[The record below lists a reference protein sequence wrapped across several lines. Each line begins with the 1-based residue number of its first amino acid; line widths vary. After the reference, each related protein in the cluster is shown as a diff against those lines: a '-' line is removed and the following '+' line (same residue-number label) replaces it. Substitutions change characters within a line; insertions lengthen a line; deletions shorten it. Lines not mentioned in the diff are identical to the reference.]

1 MNKQV
6 SLGELA
12 IELGI
17 NKSRLAYYFS
27 IGLIKP
33 TSKVGKM
40 NIFDS
45 LKTLQAIKDIDEA
58 KKNGKKL
65 RETKKMK

>member
-33 TSKVGKM
+33 ISKVGKM

-65 RETKKMK
+65 KDTKKMK

>member
-17 NKSRLAYYFS
+17 NKSKLAYYFS
-27 IGLIKP
+27 IGLLKP
-33 TSKVGKM
+33 ITKVGKM

-45 LKTLQAIKDIDEA
+45 EKTLKAIKDIEES
-58 KKNGKKL
+58 KKEGKKL
-65 RETKKMK
+65 KDNKQMK